1 MVAASCLSEIPLPV
15 ANFRKVFS
23 VSGHVLSMAAQ
34 RVLEELCRSIPDRF
48 QPRYAP
54 HGIKRKL
61 ESVYLVQ
68 EAISNGVVVVPSS
81 L

>member
-1 MVAASCLSEIPLPV
+1 MAALCFLEIPLPV
-15 ANFRKVFS
+15 ANFRQVSS
-23 VSGHVLSMAAQ
+23 VSGDVLPMAAQ
-34 RVLEELCRSIPDRF
+34 GVLEELCRSIPDRF
-48 QPRYAP
+48 QPRHAP

>member
-1 MVAASCLSEIPLPV
+1 
-15 ANFRKVFS
+15 
-23 VSGHVLSMAAQ
+23 MAAQ